1 MYQQRVKELENEV
14 DKLKQDAELRD
25 LREKELLL
33 NRKRESEEL
42 ADQQEAAKTNKMTR
56 EIIEA

>member
-42 ADQQEAAKTNKMTR
+42 ADQQEAAKTNK
-56 EIIEA
+56 IF